1 MPRNL
6 NYRLCRKLDV
16 LITIWFN
23 KHWGISKL
31 VLKWEPNKVEVRA
44 GVPRGYSIAMV
55 ISGMGKKR
63 HFIVYWCL
71 VGIYILHDTITKAIK
86 LCKSVGLDV
95 WLQKKEWLRVIIT
108 FSKNNNYYC
117 SKPPK
122 FQALFLCSDSFSQDG
137 YIVSFVTQN

>member
-23 KHWGISKL
+23 KHWGIFKL
-31 VLKWEPNKVEVRA
+31 VLKWEPDKVEVRA

-55 ISGMGKKR
+55 ISGKGKKR

-71 VGIYILHDTITKAIK
+71 LGIYILHDTITIAS
-86 LCKSVGLDV
+86 KSVGLDV
-95 WLQKKEWLRVIIT
+95 WLQKKEWLRVIVL
-108 FSKNNNYYC
+108 S
-117 SKPPK
+117 PPK
-122 FQALFLCSDSFSQDG
+122 FHVALFLCTDSFSQDG

>member
-44 GVPRGYSIAMV
+44 GVPRGYSIANGN
-55 ISGMGKKR
+55 IWYGEKR

-71 VGIYILHDTITKAIK
+71 LGIYILHDTITKAIK

-95 WLQKKEWLRVIIT
+95 WLQKKEWLRVIVL
-108 FSKNNNYYC
+108 S
-117 SKPPK
+117 PPK
-122 FQALFLCSDSFSQDG
+122 FHVALFLCTDSFSQDG

>member
-23 KHWGISKL
+23 KHWGIFKL
-31 VLKWEPNKVEVRA
+31 VLKWEPDKVEVRA
-44 GVPRGYSIAMV
+44 GIPRGYSIAMV

-71 VGIYILHDTITKAIK
+71 LGIYILHDTITKAIK

-95 WLQKKEWLRVIIT
+95 WLQKKEWLRVIVL
-108 FSKNNNYYC
+108 S
-117 SKPPK
+117 PPK
-122 FQALFLCSDSFSQDG
+122 FHVALFLCTDSFSQDG